1 MFELLKQQK
10 VQFALVAIFS
20 LGLNWNTFTNKY
32 ALDDEIVIHQ
42 NLNVQAGISGIDEIL
57 TTDAFQGYLDM
68 AGMESPLTG
77 GRYRP
82 LSIVTFAIEQS
93 FGGVTLGDE
102 YRQEQEN
109 MRKLERHGGTEKE
122 LAAQITKMDEL
133 KTKMEEGTLKLAPLR
148 HVVQVLLFML
158 SMIVLIIFL
167 NKHVFPEKPLLSLLT
182 VVFFIA
188 HPVHTEVIANIKS
201 RDEILSL
208 LFCVLTLHYSFNYF
222 REKGIGNL
230 LRMTVCFLLALL
242 SKEYA
247 LILPFVA
254 VIGWKTLLKDRNL
267 PILNPAFG
275 ILAILTGL
283 FAMIR
288 FTAFNNVD
296 SVNSTAD
303 VLNDPYLY
311 ATSSEAFASK
321 VSIVLEYLRVLLFPK
336 DLSSDYSYNHF
347 TYIDTNHWKFWLSGL
362 IYIGLGVAFLL
373 VWRKKSPLAFALGLF
388 LGCFFLV
395 NNLLFNIGATMGERL
410 VYHSSLG
417 LCLLVVF
424 LGNGLYERL
433 KVSEM
438 VKRVIVLLVLLPV
451 VGLMSCRTIDR
462 NPDWE
467 SDYTLFTRDVKTVP
481 NSALANCNAGT
492 ESYNKL
498 FSEYSKLKK
507 PTDVQTATFRLKLK
521 RIIPYFDKAI
531 SIHGKYVV
539 AYMNRGL
546 CYFRSGNKDK
556 AAEDWVKAA
565 ELFNGSHPFL
575 KRNAYVFLDEGLE
588 LGSQK
593 RYKEAVKPLQIAA
606 AMNPDDAVI
615 WNNLGGSLF
624 MTGQFKLAAEAFGK
638 ALTINP
644 SLQDALQGKN
654 AAAAIYQLEQKVIA
668 NPDNVAAKN
677 ELKVVYAGCGVSPEL
692 LTVKI

>member
-20 LGLNWNTFTNKY
+20 LGLNWNTFTNEY

-68 AGMESPLTG
+68 AGMESPLSG

-93 FGGVTLGDE
+93 FGGVTLGEE
-102 YRQEQEN
+102 YRKEQEN
-109 MRKLERHGGTEKE
+109 TRKLERHGGTEKE
-122 LAAQITKMDEL
+122 MAAQIAKMDEL
-133 KTKMEEGTLKLAPLR
+133 KLKMEAGALKLAPMR
-148 HVVQVLLFML
+148 HVIQVLLFL
-158 SMIVLIIFL
+158 ISMIVLLIFL
-167 NKHVFPEKPLLSLLT
+167 NKHIFPEKPLLSLIT
-182 VVFFIA
+182 VLLFTT

-208 LFCVLTLHYSFNYF
+208 LFFVLTLHYSFNYYK
-222 REKGIGNL
+222 EKGAGNL
-230 LRMTVCFLLALL
+230 LRMTFCFVLALL

-247 LILPFVA
+247 LILPFLV
-254 VIGWKTLLKDRNL
+254 VIGWKTVVKDRTI
-267 PILNPAFG
+267 PVLNPAFG
-275 ILAILTGL
+275 ILAIITGI
-283 FAMIR
+283 FALIR

-296 SVNSTAD
+296 AVNSTPD
-303 VLNDPYLY
+303 ILNDPYLY
-311 ATSSEAFASK
+311 ATASEAFASK
-321 VSIVLEYLRVLLFPK
+321 VSIVLEYLRVLLFPRN
-336 DLSSDYSYNHF
+336 LSSDYSYSHF
-347 TYIDTNHWKFWLSGL
+347 VYIDVNHWKFWLSVF
-362 IYIGLGVAFLL
+362 IYVGFGGAFLWA
-373 VWRKKSPLAFALGLF
+373 WRKKSPIAFALGLF

-424 LGNGLYERL
+424 LGNGLHERL
-433 KVSEM
+433 KMSD
-438 VKRVIVLLVLLPV
+438 VIKQGVVLIVLLPV
-451 VGLMSCRTIDR
+451 LGLMSWRTVVR
-462 NPDWE
+462 NPDWKT
-467 SDYTLFTRDVKTVP
+467 DYTLFTRDVKTVP

-498 FSEYSKLKK
+498 FSEFSKQKQPDEK
-507 PTDVQTATFRLKLK
+507 EIAIFQEKL
-521 RIIPYFDKAI
+521 RRVVPFFDKAI
-531 SIHGKYVV
+531 RVHDQYVV
-539 AYMNRGL
+539 AYLNRGL
-546 CYFRSGNKDK
+546 CYFRSGNKNK
-556 AAEDWVKAA
+556 AAKDWVKAA
-565 ELFNGSHPFL
+565 ELFNGPHPFL
-575 KRNAYVFLDEGLE
+575 KRNAYVFLNDGLE

-615 WNNLGGSLF
+615 WNNLGGSFF
-624 MTGQFKLAAEAFGK
+624 MTGQFKQAADAFGK
-638 ALTINP
+638 ALAINP
-644 SLQDALQGKN
+644 SLQDALQGRN
-654 AAAAIYQLEQKVIA
+654 VATAIYQLEQKVIA
-668 NPDNVAAKN
+668 EPGNAAARN
-677 ELKVVYAGCGVSPEL
+677 ELKTAYTGCGVSPEL